1 MDKTS
6 KIEKYKVCLVAKGFS
21 QKYVIDYDE
30 TFALAAS
37 HTTIRAFLNMAI
49 YKKLNLRHINIKTA
63 FLHEDLVEKVYMQ
76 QPEGYV

>member
-49 YKKLNLRHINIKTA
+49 YKKLNL
-63 FLHEDLVEKVYMQ
+63 
-76 QPEGYV
+76 